1 MNEFLLETLNGDWGL
16 AAVSLAVICA
26 MYLVHE
32 GIAYRVFMPGGRE
45 RLTRPMRVMSGVF
58 TLSLG
63 VAIRSLETMRWRMG
77 GGDLQDLSKTRL
89 LIGGV
94 LALIG
99 FLCTIREISQPLYG
113 NKPWILTLATMAVY
127 TAGRIGWRFFS

>member
-1 MNEFLLETLNGDWGL
+1 MTEFLLETLNGDWGL
-16 AAVSLAVICA
+16 AAVSLAIICA

-32 GIAYRVFMPGGRE
+32 GIAYRVFMPGGRD
-45 RLTRPMRVMSGVF
+45 RLTRQMRVMSGVF
-58 TLSLG
+58 TLSVG

-77 GGDLQDLSKTRL
+77 GGESQDLSKTWL

-94 LALIG
+94 LALVG

-113 NKPWILTLATMAVY
+113 NKPWLLTLAAMAVY
-127 TAGRIGWRFFS
+127 TAANVWWWLLG